1 MSKLNNKAQTLVA
14 FIILLPIICL
24 VIILFLEKLYLY
36 SEKANLKSIA
46 NLICIK
52 SENEENFDTLKKLA
66 LANDSKITN
75 FKIEVQNANTII
87 ELSKTVK
94 VFTDSY
100 NINEKVTCK

>member
-36 SEKANLKSIA
+36 SEKENLKSIA

-75 FKIEVQNANTII
+75 FKIEVQNANTTI

>member
-36 SEKANLKSIA
+36 SEKENLKSIA

-52 SENEENFDTLKKLA
+52 SKNEENFDTLKKLA

-87 ELSKTVK
+87 ELSKTAK

-100 NINEKVTCK
+100 SINEKVICK

>member
-36 SEKANLKSIA
+36 SEKENLKSIA

-75 FKIEVQNANTII
+75 FKIEIQNANTII

>member
-36 SEKANLKSIA
+36 SEKENLKSIA

>member
-36 SEKANLKSIA
+36 SEKENLKSIA

-52 SENEENFDTLKKLA
+52 SENGENFDTLKKLA